1 MLLFGSGDN
10 ICCFSTDYE
19 NDGAYR
25 DGAKQG
31 YGVLYDGEPVKAHWT
46 TPVDYDGNE
55 TVYKT
60 LQKRG
65 NVLLL
70 DVADS
75 EVKIYFIVDGKGK
88 QLIMTTSSEQ
98 TDIHIKKKEKKYRHL
113 QIRLESEDDQ
123 AFSIISLAKTYS
135 VGNFSK

>member
-1 MLLFGSGDN
+1 M
-10 ICCFSTDYE
+10 
-19 NDGAYR
+19 
-25 DGAKQG
+25 
-31 YGVLYDGEPVKAHWT
+31 
-46 TPVDYDGNE
+46 
-55 TVYKT
+55 
-60 LQKRG
+60 
-65 NVLLL
+65 LL